1 MSKVSW
7 FIKEGDAY
15 SEKREHHAGT
25 FRKDEKIVLN
35 VQVWNNRWG
44 VTNAEDIV
52 SPVISF
58 RFDSFED
65 NTLLSLCKVTVN
77 QTIELPVTI
86 KGNSAMVVVGDTIL
100 GKANDGDESS
110 YENQKNFIDVQLE
123 INIKDKD
130 LKENDLKRMYFELH
144 PLS

>member
-7 FIKEGDAY
+7 FIKEENAY

-25 FRKDEKIVLN
+25 YRKDEKIVLEM
-35 VQVWNNRWG
+35 QVWNNRWG
-44 VTNAEDIV
+44 VKDAEDII

-65 NTLLSLCKVTVN
+65 NALLSLCKVVIN
-77 QTIELPVTI
+77 QSLELPVTV
-86 KGNSAMVVVGDTIL
+86 KGNSAVVVVGDTIA
-100 GKANDGDESS
+100 GRANDGDENA
-110 YENQKNFIDVQLE
+110 YENKDNYIDVRLE
-123 INIKDKD
+123 IDIKGKD
-130 LKENDLKRMYFELH
+130 LKENDLKKMYFELH